1 MISISP
7 HNGRLVQPG
16 QRGAT
21 SQSRGDFLVAA
32 GDSYFSRF
40 FTKFVEISAAGVAT
54 AVSGFVL
61 AHFAGYLNSPPTAA
75 LQSPAALQAPAT
87 TAVAAP
93 IASPSASQA
102 SVPQPPAPQ
111 TSTATISVPA
121 VSAPVAQPARTA
133 VVPPAAALRKSL
145 PSDKPAEATA
155 DAKPDAKPDLKP
167 RDVTDTKPRSPEAI
181 EAEVRAALAK
191 ADAAAHPVKADT
203 KAEIKP
209 DAKPD
214 TAQRRA
220 DNPLDTAS
228 RVPTPP
234 VKPRPADVPTGAV
247 AATPRA
253 EAPRTADLTSQQP
266 LPTPQ
271 PLPQPAARPL
281 VQPAAQQ
288 TPMQIA
294 PVAAPVE
301 IKSMPVAGVDA
312 TPQPA
317 AQTDAQA
324 RPDDGGFF
332 SAFKRLPEK
341 LRDDRPLPPDLAPRP
356 PADVGQ

>member
-1 MISISP
+1 
-7 HNGRLVQPG
+7 
-16 QRGAT
+16 
-21 SQSRGDFLVAA
+21 
-32 GDSYFSRF
+32 
-40 FTKFVEISAAGVAT
+40 
-54 AVSGFVL
+54 
-61 AHFAGYLNSPPTAA
+61 
-75 LQSPAALQAPAT
+75 
-87 TAVAAP
+87 
-93 IASPSASQA
+93 
-102 SVPQPPAPQ
+102 
-111 TSTATISVPA
+111 
-121 VSAPVAQPARTA
+121 
-133 VVPPAAALRKSL
+133 
-145 PSDKPAEATA
+145 
-155 DAKPDAKPDLKP
+155 
-167 RDVTDTKPRSPEAI
+167 
-181 EAEVRAALAK
+181 
-191 ADAAAHPVKADT
+191 
-203 KAEIKP
+203 
-209 DAKPD
+209 
-214 TAQRRA
+214 
-220 DNPLDTAS
+220 
-228 RVPTPP
+228 
-234 VKPRPADVPTGAV
+234 
-247 AATPRA
+247 
-253 EAPRTADLTSQQP
+253 ADLTSQQP